1 MGLFQTLSSTLRRRI
16 YTKMPFKRQVEIGRV
31 ALVNYGELAGKLFVI
46 VDVLDVNRGLVDA
59 PGITRGIFPLKRLSL
74 TDFVLEIGR
83 TPKKAAL
90 EKALKEAD
98 LFKKFAN
105 SAWGQKLATQ
115 KARADLTDFDRYKVM
130 VARVKRSG
138 VVKREMAKLEK

>member
-1 MGLFQTLSSTLRRRI
+1 MGLFQTHGSTLRRRI

-46 VDVLDVNRGLVDA
+46 VDVLDVNRVLVDA

-83 TPKKAAL
+83 
-90 EKALKEAD
+90 
-98 LFKKFAN
+98 
-105 SAWGQKLATQ
+105 ATQ

-138 VVKREMAKLEK
+138 VVKREMA